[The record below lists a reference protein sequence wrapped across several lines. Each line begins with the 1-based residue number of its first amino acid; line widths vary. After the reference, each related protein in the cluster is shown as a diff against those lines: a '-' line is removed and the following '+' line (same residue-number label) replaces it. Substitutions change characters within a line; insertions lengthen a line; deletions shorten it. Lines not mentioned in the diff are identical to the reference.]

1 MDEDK
6 NVSSVNFIRNTITS
20 LNGELHVEWNKPDGL
35 NYIFYIHDHNIQI
48 KFGRDVMEDF
58 NVAYQGN
65 KKSDNYRAL
74 DNLIRFRIYIALGN
88 AGLIPKFLVS
98 RSLLDEERD
107 WLINFKTHFQGTD
120 KLNNF
125 FYNGLK
131 ELSSFLGEISK

>member
-65 KKSDNYRAL
+65 KKSDN
-74 DNLIRFRIYIALGN
+74 
-88 AGLIPKFLVS
+88 
-98 RSLLDEERD
+98 
-107 WLINFKTHFQGTD
+107 
-120 KLNNF
+120 
-125 FYNGLK
+125 
-131 ELSSFLGEISK
+131 